1 MGLIRTL
8 GGLVRTYIYYIVYY
22 LWTDKDF
29 GRTGAKGMRMEYVWT
44 DRGVFIDFDEEV
56 KYE

>member
-1 MGLIRTL
+1 M

-29 GRTGAKGMRMEYVWT
+29 GRTGARELSREYVWT
-44 DRGVFIDFDEEV
+44 DEGVFIELITEV